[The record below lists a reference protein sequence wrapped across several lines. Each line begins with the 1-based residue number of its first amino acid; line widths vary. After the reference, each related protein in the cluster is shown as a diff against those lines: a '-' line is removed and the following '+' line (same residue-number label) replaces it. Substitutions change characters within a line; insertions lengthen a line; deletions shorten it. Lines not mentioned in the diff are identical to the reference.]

1 MYCRPNQCAESLCN
15 TYIGMHVYSMFV
27 SYLNS
32 FWLDIDRFGIMTSY
46 HRDSCIV
53 WRIYQ
58 QRLSY
63 RPTDMPWYCNT
74 KIINPRNYIKK
85 YILTVLRAQVINL
98 TSTHCI
104 MKSVLNNSH
113 SFNMFIQMLF
123 FSRWHRYIQH
133 IRRNRNEGIQE
144 CVQGK
149 HGEEKLRNASYT

>member
-123 FSRWHRYIQH
+123 FFPDDTDIFN
-133 IRRNRNEGIQE
+133 IL
-144 CVQGK
+144 
-149 HGEEKLRNASYT
+149 EEIGMKEYKNVFKENMVRKN